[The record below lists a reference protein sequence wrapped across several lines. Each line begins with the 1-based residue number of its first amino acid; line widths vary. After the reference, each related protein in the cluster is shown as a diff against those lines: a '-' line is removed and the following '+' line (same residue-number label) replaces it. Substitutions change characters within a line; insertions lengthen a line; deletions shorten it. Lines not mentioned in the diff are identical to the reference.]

1 MAEGQR
7 KILVCSCEDT
17 MPLDADGVRRACRGA
32 EVIAGRHLCRS
43 ELARVQNA
51 LAGEE
56 AITIACTQEAPLFRE
71 LAGAEGAARVS
82 FVNIR
87 ETAGWSKDAERRR
100 AEDGGADRRKRWRR
114 RRSRLMSASP
124 AAARR

>member
-1 MAEGQR
+1 MMAEGQR

-17 MPLDADGVRRACRGA
+17 MPLDAEAVRRACRGS
-32 EVIAGRHLCRS
+32 EVVAGRHLCRA

-71 LAGAEGAARVS
+71 LAADGRRRGRRARLV
-82 FVNIR
+82 R
-87 ETAGWSKDAERRR
+87 QHPRERRLVEGR
-100 AEDGGADRRKRWRR
+100 
-114 RRSRLMSASP
+114 
-124 AAARR
+124 